1 MKNVKHEFEE
11 SAEARRVALVRKEY
25 MRRVSPAKRTERSV
39 VRFYNWLRN
48 TGRIH
53 LVSNEPGGH
62 SIEHLRT
69 DLKGLVGRPHYGK
82 TNYGL

>member
-1 MKNVKHEFEE
+1 MKKVKHQFEE
-11 SAEARRVALVRKEY
+11 SAEARRVAFVREEY

-48 TGRIH
+48 TGRLY

-62 SIEHLRT
+62 SVEHLRT
-69 DLKGLVGRPHYGK
+69 DLKGLVGRAHYGK
-82 TNYGL
+82 ANYDL